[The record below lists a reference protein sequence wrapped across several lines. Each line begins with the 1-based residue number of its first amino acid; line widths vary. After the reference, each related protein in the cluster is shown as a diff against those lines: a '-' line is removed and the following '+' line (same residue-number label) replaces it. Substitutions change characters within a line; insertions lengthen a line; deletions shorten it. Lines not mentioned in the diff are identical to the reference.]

1 MCLEELEMISMR
13 LIKIMQGMYDVNR
26 YFSNW
31 MTVAAEEVMTKN
43 YLKRLRLNVRKCAF
57 RNTVVDD

>member
-1 MCLEELEMISMR
+1 MISMR